1 MNKVLVNRSRFLEQT
16 NVVLFKFLFTFFLI
30 FSPIVASASENE
42 EFAPPQYNQS
52 TIYVAPG
59 TVVHGLEHIT
69 VTASDVVFYVAPD
82 TSISVKSAM
91 HIGKPMGLAVLTTKE
106 TTKTHQK
113 AFGRSKKLTSK
124 TEAKDKTLQRLQDK
138 VQHRLLKTIYTKSEE
153 GSQSWTLYSYR
164 NTIAVGLNYT
174 ASSSFAK
181 IVNAFEHFEHRFIVQ
196 SARQNFYTIVQ
207 DVTFVELSSTSLRGP
222 PLSIG

>member
-16 NVVLFKFLFTFFLI
+16 NVVLFQFLFVFFLI
-30 FSPIVASASENE
+30 FSPHVASASENE
-42 EFAPPQYNQS
+42 EFVPPQDNQS
-52 TIYVAPG
+52 NIYVAPG

-69 VTASDVVFYVAPD
+69 VTASNIVFYVATD
-82 TSISVKSAM
+82 TSISGKSAI

-113 AFGRSKKLTSK
+113 ALGASKKCTTKAES
-124 TEAKDKTLQRLQDK
+124 KDKALQRLQDK
-138 VQHRLLKTIYTKSEE
+138 VQNRILKTIYTKSEE

-164 NTIAVGLNYT
+164 NTVAVGLNYT

-181 IVNAFEHFEHRFIVQ
+181 IVNAFEHFEHRFVVQ

-207 DVTFVELSSTSLRGP
+207 HVNFVELSSTSLRGP

>member
-16 NVVLFKFLFTFFLI
+16 NVDLFKFLFTLFLI
-30 FSPIVASASENE
+30 FSPYVASASENE

-52 TIYVAPG
+52 NIYVAPG

-82 TSISVKSAM
+82 TSISGKIAM
-91 HIGKPMGLAVLTTKE
+91 HIGKPMGLAVLTAKE

-138 VQHRLLKTIYTKSEE
+138 VQNRILKTIYTKSEE

-164 NTIAVGLNYT
+164 NTIVVGLNYT

-181 IVNAFEHFEHRFIVQ
+181 IVNVFEHFEHRFVVQ

-207 DVTFVELSSTSLRGP
+207 HVTFVELSSTSLRGP